1 MAQSS
6 FEVSEFMAKIDAK
19 GSLAKR
25 NRFSVE
31 IKPPNTLVSDVNPA
45 DIEFLIKTVQFP
57 GRSFGPANY
66 RYGGKFGLEVPYE
79 MTEEP
84 VAITFQGTNDWSAR
98 KFWYDW
104 LEHIQSTNSYNMQ
117 YYKEFIGT
125 VKISVYDDTQEVASY
140 PTHKV
145 ALMEAWP
152 KNISS
157 VDLGWENTEIVD
169 FSVDVAYSWWE
180 IDGRGSSSSTP
191 PARPRSRV
199 SRNSPSQQNLTT
211 GQGPHGNRTT
221 AQISQAESMGI
232 DTTQFNPANR

>member
-57 GRSFGPANY
+57 GRSFGTANY

-84 VAITFQGTNDWSAR
+84 VALTFQGTNDWSAR

-145 ALMEAWP
+145 ALMEAFDKEAQQVIDVKDAIEELRSIEVRSAFP
-152 KNISS
+152 DISKAREMLR
-157 VDLGWENTEIVD
+157 DIVQ
-169 FSVDVAYSWWE
+169 
-180 IDGRGSSSSTP
+180 R
-191 PARPRSRV
+191 RSD
-199 SRNSPSQQNLTT
+199 N
-211 GQGPHGNRTT
+211 
-221 AQISQAESMGI
+221 
-232 DTTQFNPANR
+232 D

>member
-6 FEVSEFMAKIDAK
+6 FEVSEFLSKIDAK
-19 GSLAKR
+19 GSLARR

-31 IKPPNTLVSDVNPA
+31 ITPPDSLVSDVNSA
-45 DIEFLIKTVQFP
+45 DIEFLIKTVSFP
-57 GRSFGPANY
+57 SRSFGTSNY

-104 LEHIQSTNSYNMQ
+104 LEHIQSINSYNMQ
-117 YYKEFIGT
+117 YYKSYIGT
-125 VKISVYDDTQEVASY
+125 VKISVYNETQEVATH

-152 KNISS
+152 KTISS
-157 VDLGWENTEIVD
+157 IDLGWENSELVD
-169 FSVDVAYSWWE
+169 FSVDITYSWWE
-180 IDGRGSSSSTP
+180 IDGQGTSSSRP
-191 PARPRSRV
+191 PARPRSRA

-211 GQGPHGNRTT
+211 GRGPHGSQT
-221 AQISQAESMGI
+221 AAQVSQSQSMGR
-232 DTTQFNPANR
+232 NPHN

>member
-57 GRSFGPANY
+57 GRSFGTANY

-84 VAITFQGTNDWSAR
+84 IDFTFLGTNDWSAR
-98 KFWYDW
+98 SFWNDW
-104 LEHIQSTNSYNMQ
+104 ISHIQSTNSYNMN
-117 YYKEFIGT
+117 YYREFIGT
-125 VKISVYDDTQEVASY
+125 VKISVYNETEQDTTS
-140 PTHKV
+140 PTHQV
-145 ALMEAWP
+145 TLHEAWP
-152 KNISS
+152 KTISAIE
-157 VDLGWENTEIVD
+157 LGWESTELVD
-169 FSVDVAYSWWE
+169 FEVDVAYSWWTATGSNGTPSTE
-180 IDGRGSSSSTP
+180 LRHGEEHGGRG
-191 PARPRSRV
+191 RSR
-199 SRNSPSQQNLTT
+199 TT
-211 GQGPHGNRTT
+211 NRTP
-221 AQISQAESMGI
+221 
-232 DTTQFNPANR
+232 NRPAFRGRGGR